1 MNIHLRFSK
10 HFWQYP
16 ILVTLHEKAR
26 SSRPEAFC
34 KKGIFENFANQRC
47 FHGISEIF
55 KNTFFNRAPTV
66 TASEKI
72 KAEAVVQICSVKN
85 VFLESS
91 QNSQENTCTR
101 VSFLQSW
108 ACNFIKIES
117 LTQVFSCEFCKH
129 LSKNTFFR
137 GTFGGCFCKS
147 LQFYQNKTWLGVLF
161 ANFLKIFGTFFWCAA
176 RFF

>member
-10 HFWQYP
+10 HCWHYP

-26 SSRPEAFC
+26 SSRPEVFC

-66 TASEKI
+66 AASEKI
-72 KAEAVVQICSVKN
+72 KAEAVVQICSVKK

-91 QNSQENTCTR
+91 QNHRKTP
-101 VSFLQSW
+101 VP
-108 ACNFIKIES
+108 ES
-117 LTQVFSCEFCKH
+117 LFY
-129 LSKNTFFR
+129 
-137 GTFGGCFCKS
+137 S
-147 LQFYQNKTWLGVLF
+147 LGPVTL
-161 ANFLKIFGTFFWCAA
+161 LK
-176 RFF
+176 